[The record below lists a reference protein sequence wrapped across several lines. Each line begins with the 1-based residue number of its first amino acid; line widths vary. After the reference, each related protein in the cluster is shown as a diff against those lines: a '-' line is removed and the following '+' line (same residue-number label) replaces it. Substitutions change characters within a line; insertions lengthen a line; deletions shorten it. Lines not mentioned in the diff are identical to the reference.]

1 MLLDGSMTSES
12 TWGTTGRDDEA
23 HRVHEGLQRI
33 AKARSVYDAEEASL
47 LRDAK
52 ALRLWRDHGY
62 ATLFEY
68 LECELGYAPR
78 TAQDRIRVAEALE
91 DLPLL
96 SEALANDDLRY
107 SAIRELTRVASP
119 DKEAEW
125 IDAACGKCLRQIE
138 ELVAGHKYGDGPN
151 DPKDPDLRRRKVS
164 YEVHGPTYAM
174 LREAR
179 AVLENE
185 RGERVTD
192 DEFLQTLCRSVFAPT
207 TDTPTRPAH
216 QISISTCKECKR
228 SWQTGAGRDVEVDAA
243 TVDHARCDA
252 DFIGDLDAEM
262 PARATSSVTPRIR
275 RHVFARDRH
284 RCSVPGCRSARH
296 LEIHHVVHQAD
307 GGGHQP
313 SEITLLCFAHHQ
325 LHHEG
330 RLIIRGTAPDNL
342 VFQRV
347 PVRRAADDEELD
359 LGDELR
365 PRGGESEAPSE
376 RRGAKSGSSGQ
387 EPNV

>member
-1 MLLDGSMTSES
+1 MLLDGSMTSEHL
-12 TWGTTGRDDEA
+12 WGMTGRDDEA
-23 HRVHEGLQRI
+23 NRVHQGLQKI
-33 AKARSVYDAEEASL
+33 AKGRSTYDAEEASL

-62 ATLFEY
+62 ATFFEY

-78 TAQDRIRVAEALE
+78 TAQDWICVADALE

-96 SEALANDDLRY
+96 SEALASDDLRY
-107 SAIRELTRVASP
+107 SAVRELARVASP
-119 DKEAEW
+119 AKEAEW
-125 IDAACGKCLRQIE
+125 IDAASGRCLREIE

-151 DPKDPDLRRRKVS
+151 DPKDPELRRRKVT
-164 YEVHGPTYAM
+164 YEVHAPTYAM

-192 DEFLQTLCRSVFAPT
+192 DEFLQTLCRSVFAPAT
-207 TDTPTRPAH
+207 ETPTRPAH

-252 DFIGDLDAEM
+252 DFIGDLDAET
-262 PARATSSVTPRIR
+262 PARTTSSVTRRIR
-275 RHVFARDRH
+275 KHVFARDHH

-307 GGGHQP
+307 GGGHDP
-313 SEITLLCFAHHQ
+313 SGLAVICSGHHQ

-330 RLIIRGTAPDNL
+330 RLIIRGTAPDQL

-347 PVRRAADDEELD
+347 PVRADRTEVEA
-359 LGDELR
+359 GDEIR
-365 PRGGESEAPSE
+365 PRGREPEAPSE
-376 RRGAKSGSSGQ
+376 RRAARVRSSG
-387 EPNV
+387 

>member
-33 AKARSVYDAEEASL
+33 AKGRSAYDAEEASL

-62 ATLFEY
+62 ATFFEY
-68 LECELGYAPR
+68 LECALGYAPR

-96 SEALANDDLRY
+96 SEALASDDLRY
-107 SAIRELTRVASP
+107 SAVRELTRVASP

-125 IDAACGKCLRQIE
+125 IDAASGKCLREIE

-151 DPKDPDLRRRKVS
+151 DPKDPDLRRRKVT
-164 YEVHGPTYAM
+164 YEVHAPTYAM

-185 RGERVTD
+185 RGERITD
-192 DEFLQTLCRSVFAPT
+192 DEFLQTLCRSVFAPAT
-207 TDTPTRPAH
+207 ADTPTKPAH

-228 SWQTGAGRDVEVDAA
+228 SWQAGAGRDVEVDAA

-252 DFIGDLDAEM
+252 DFIGDLDAET
-262 PARATSSVTPRIR
+262 PARTTSSVTPRIR
-275 RHVFARDRH
+275 KHVFARDHH

-296 LEIHHVVHQAD
+296 LEIHHVVHQVD
-307 GGGHQP
+307 GGGHHP
-313 SEITLLCFAHHQ
+313 SQITLLCFGHHQ

-342 VFQRV
+342 VFQRA
-347 PVRRAADDEELD
+347 PVRTNRAEAEDDLR
-359 LGDELR
+359 DEIRAR
-365 PRGGESEAPSE
+365 PRGRESEKPSE
-376 RRGAKSGSSGQ
+376 RRAARAGWSG
-387 EPNV
+387 